1 MARPKTVSDEDLAR
15 VARAVFLREGT
26 EAPVAMVAKE
36 LGITPAALFHRVKT
50 KERLL
55 VIALWPGEPEAV
67 ALLTSAAPAPGAAR
81 PRLLKI
87 LYGLNEF
94 LAVAVPAAFLLHRG
108 GVSARGL
115 RGKNAPLMIRLRAM
129 LAQWL
134 DAPQAH
140 AEFSH
145 GNGRIASEAILGAL
159 EARHMHAYLCEF
171 NYTAA
176 QNNRFVRDLVEE
188 VLRTR

>member
-1 MARPKTVSDEDLAR
+1 MGRPKTVSDEDLSR

-26 EAPVAMVAKE
+26 DTPVATVAKE

-55 VIALWPGEPEAV
+55 VLALWPGEPDAV
-67 ALLTSAAPAPGAAR
+67 SLLTSAPPAAGTAR
-81 PRLLKI
+81 PQLLKI

-115 RGKNAPLMIRLRAM
+115 RGKNAPLMIRLRGM
-129 LAQWL
+129 LAEWL
-134 DAPQAH
+134 EGALGH
-140 AEFSH
+140 AEFSS
-145 GNGRIASEAILGAL
+145 GTGRIASEAILGAL
-159 EARHMHAYLCEF
+159 EARQMHAYLCEF
-171 NYTAA
+171 HYTTA
-176 QNNRFVRDLVEE
+176 QNNRFVRDLVGQ
-188 VLRTR
+188 VLRTQ